1 MFQMAKRVLLSTT
14 LTLSLL
20 AGGALPYLPASAI
33 YADADTAVTN
43 KQNFSTD
50 VIYQIFTD
58 RFLDGNPSNNP
69 TGLPTMPLVAT

>member
-14 LTLSLL
+14 LTFSLL
-20 AGGALPYLPASAI
+20 AGSALPFLPASAI

-50 VIYQIFTD
+50 VIYQVLRTGFWMVTH
-58 RFLDGNPSNNP
+58 P
-69 TGLPTMPLVAT
+69 TTLPALPLMAHAAT